1 VPDLIAALSSGI
13 TSSQLAA
20 ISKLRGV
27 QAALPVDGGKV
38 KVNGQSANV
47 LGVSP
52 QAFRSWTPLATASSA
67 AIWSNLG
74 KGQLVSTGP
83 AARRLH
89 LAAGQ
94 SYPVSAAVLTR
105 LPFGGSTA
113 LSVTGADAIVNLA
126 RSAQFGLARNFAV
139 LISVPPSA
147 SLPTL
152 MSQVKSIIGK
162 RGQVVNLVSYGL
174 ATASQRPVATNIPA
188 GAPIVIGD
196 QIRINRPAH
205 KYRLTV
211 EVVTPE
217 GRKSASG
224 VVAVHPD
231 RSYTRRGQT
240 RTLGDAIFV
249 DLGQGKNLVALLAHI
264 DNNKLELDGINYVAL
279 RAYTAAS
286 GGKRVSFNAMS
297 AQTGIVPVK
306 AELVPVLVTFAD
318 PANPASARAVAP
330 DDAEAVLGKGYRL
343 QGITAEVVPNGFW
356 PIDFGG
362 ILGEPV
368 TRGIVAKLPW
378 LNGAD
383 HPAANALR
391 AAGLPG
397 IDGIDAR
404 EAFTR
409 K

>member
-1 VPDLIAALSSGI
+1 
-13 TSSQLAA
+13 
-20 ISKLRGV
+20 
-27 QAALPVDGGKV
+27 
-38 KVNGQSANV
+38 
-47 LGVSP
+47 
-52 QAFRSWTPLATASSA
+52 
-67 AIWSNLG
+67 
-74 KGQLVSTGP
+74 
-83 AARRLH
+83 
-89 LAAGQ
+89 
-94 SYPVSAAVLTR
+94 
-105 LPFGGSTA
+105 
-113 LSVTGADAIVNLA
+113 
-126 RSAQFGLARNFAV
+126 
-139 LISVPPSA
+139 
-147 SLPTL
+147 
-152 MSQVKSIIGK
+152 
-162 RGQVVNLVSYGL
+162 
-174 ATASQRPVATNIPA
+174 
-188 GAPIVIGD
+188 
-196 QIRINRPAH
+196 
-205 KYRLTV
+205 
-211 EVVTPE
+211 
-217 GRKSASG
+217 

-362 ILGEPV
+362 MLGEPV

-383 HPAANALR
+383 HPATKALR

-397 IDGIDAR
+397 VERIDAR